1 MQLVT
6 RCQLVSKMVRFLMG
20 TSHLPLH
27 STVTTPHGW
36 VDLITKREGEI
47 RERGQQ
53 RRMTNGNGCSLI
65 WVNQLWLRRS
75 GHRDVRIITNGSQ
88 VIRFTLET
96 TEFGLYLI
104 RKEGASR
111 WVCIEERQW
120 SLGFFVWESAIHGML
135 SKQSED
141 SFWWGAFRSSVVN
154 WDKISVVAHWECFK
168 LITTIS

>member
-1 MQLVT
+1 MILLHNQNGCETLCLVARKISKLLYLGFPVLKYYHFLMQLVT

-53 RRMTNGNGCSLI
+53 RRMTNDNGCSLI
-65 WVNQLWLRRS
+65 WVNQLWLRRP

-88 VIRFTLET
+88 VIRFTLEM

-111 WVCIEERQW
+111 WVCIEER
-120 SLGFFVWESAIHGML
+120 
-135 SKQSED
+135 
-141 SFWWGAFRSSVVN
+141 
-154 WDKISVVAHWECFK
+154 
-168 LITTIS
+168 